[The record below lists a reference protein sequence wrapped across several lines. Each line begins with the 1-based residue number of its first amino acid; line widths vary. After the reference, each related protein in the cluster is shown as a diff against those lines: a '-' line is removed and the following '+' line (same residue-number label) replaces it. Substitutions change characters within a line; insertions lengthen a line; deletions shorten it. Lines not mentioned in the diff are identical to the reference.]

1 MWYSTPVTNLII
13 CSDPSPRTLV
23 RLPDTPGGAQRPPG
37 AAGERR
43 RGRRPLSGRPG
54 RLREERRFGPG
65 GSKSMFHCLTTLHMC
80 CTAYPRPGNPLI
92 PPDPDPELFQCE
104 CDLCAPQGAGGQG
117 APDRERQRVRSRVL
131 APRRRERG
139 RSRGPGAPRAA
150 ARRRSVRGGRGTV
163 PSAAPE
169 TRASRGEA
177 RWRDP
182 HRPSRAC

>member
-1 MWYSTPVTNLII
+1 MVWRAPVVVTKRPSYIKIANLNFHLFPPHPSTPPPPPPGGAVWYSTPVTNLII

-65 GSKSMFHCLTTLHMC
+65 GSKSMFHCLTPLPPYVLYIQLTR
-80 CTAYPRPGNPLI
+80 PRPGNPLI

-104 CDLCAPQGAGGQG
+104 CDLCAHLYPNATST
-117 APDRERQRVRSRVL
+117 RLVRS
-131 APRRRERG
+131 
-139 RSRGPGAPRAA
+139 
-150 ARRRSVRGGRGTV
+150 
-163 PSAAPE
+163 
-169 TRASRGEA
+169 
-177 RWRDP
+177 
-182 HRPSRAC
+182 